1 MGKYPNRKEKE
12 MKLKKLLSLAVAG
25 CLVCGTSALGGAP
38 TRIADAAGTRVSV
51 HDPSIVKDGS
61 TYYVFGSHIEAA
73 KSSDLQNWRSFANG
87 YARTNNVEFGNLSQN
102 LAKAFAWAGEDLED
116 CKGGFAV
123 WAPDVVWDADYVNAD
138 GSQGAYLMYFCTSST
153 YMRSVIAYA
162 AAKNIEGPYTF
173 VDTLIYSGFTNND
186 SYATSDTKRVNR
198 KYTSTNVDELIA
210 AGQVTFNNSWFNK
223 DNFNNQLFPNAIDPT
238 IYYDT
243 DGKMYMCYGSWSGGI
258 FTLEVDPKTGQLIH
272 PKTGTT
278 SDGRMVDS
286 YFGTK
291 ISGGYGKS
299 GEGPFIEYNAD
310 TGFYYLWV
318 TYGGLTST
326 GGYNMRVFRSKSP
339 LGPFTDPAGNNAVLP
354 TNPNLDSVGLKVMGN
369 YKFSSLSKAYMAC
382 GHNSV
387 LRDDDGR
394 WYLIYHT
401 RFDDGA
407 EFHEVRVHSMY
418 FNEDGW
424 PVVAPFEYSGDE
436 IWEGGYDA
444 SDIVGEYEFIDHGTS
459 TDGKIINYQT
469 ISLNADN
476 TISGAVTGTW
486 EQDADSSAATLIIG
500 GKSFKGYFLAAKNEA
515 GKTVM
520 SFTAVGS
527 SNHTVWGAKNAEF
540 AGAPRSGIADYTDTK
555 AEMVINKDSLGRA
568 STNPHLSGTA
578 LISGI
583 PYYITNVNSG
593 LAIDLPNGALDEGT
607 NIQQWDFNKLWAQ
620 QWRIVSVD
628 SEWCRIVSMG
638 DESKCIAVASDT
650 AADGTNVELQTYT
663 GADNQLFKIVKSG
676 SSYGIVSKC
685 SGGAGALDVFEWSKE
700 NGGNVNQY
708 AYHEYA
714 CQLWNITPVRPQL
727 TAGQSYYIR
736 DAFSGNYVTLGQNN
750 ALVAKAGVTK
760 PTRWILYQNG
770 DDTNSFGD
778 ADFHWNTFLP
788 VLVAVEKNS
797 ADDGAPIGLMS
808 VNSSSY
814 AALKSIA
821 NKDGTYTILTSSSDY
836 ESCYYCK
843 FTTDT
848 QADIVQ
854 KKYDPKD
861 ADHTRF
867 ILEPVSASSVR
878 EMGDINADGSVNVAD
893 LVLLQKYLLGA
904 EKELPDWQA
913 GDLVKDG
920 SLDMFDLVQLRRL
933 LLGLDNENPVTSD

>member
-1 MGKYPNRKEKE
+1 
-12 MKLKKLLSLAVAG
+12 MKLKKLMSLVLAG
-25 CLVCGTSALGGAP
+25 CLVCGTSALGRAP
-38 TRIADAAGTRVSV
+38 TRTADAAGTRVSV
-51 HDPSIVKDGS
+51 HDPSIVRDGS

-73 KSSDLQNWRSFANG
+73 KSTDLQNWKSFANG

-123 WAPDVVWDADYVNAD
+123 WAPDVVWDADFVNKD
-138 GSQGAYLMYFCTSST
+138 GSKGAYLMYFCTSST

-186 SYATSDTKRVNR
+186 SYATSTTKNVNR

-299 GEGPFIEYNAD
+299 GEGPFIEYNAE
-310 TGFYYLWV
+310 TGYYYLWV

-326 GGYNMRVFRSKSP
+326 GGYNMRVFRSQSP
-339 LGPFTDPAGNNAVLP
+339 LGPFKDPAGNNAVLP
-354 TNPNLDSVGLKVMGN
+354 TNPNLDATGLKVMGN
-369 YKFSSLSKAYMAC
+369 YKFSTLSKAYMAC

-394 WYLIYHT
+394 WYLVYHT

-418 FNEDGW
+418 FNESGW

-436 IWEGGYDA
+436 MWEGGYDT
-444 SDIVGEYEFIDHGTS
+444 SDIVGSYEFIDHGTS
-459 TDGKIINYQT
+459 TDGKIIGYQNIT
-469 ISLNADN
+469 LGADGS
-476 TISGAVTGTW
+476 ISGAVTGTW
-486 EQDADSSAATLIIG
+486 TQDAGSSAATLTIG
-500 GKSFKGYFLAAKNEA
+500 GKQFEGYFLAAKNEA
-515 GKTVM
+515 GKNVM

-527 SNHTVWGAKNAEF
+527 NNHTVWGAKNTEF
-540 AGAPRSGIADYTDTK
+540 TGSPRSGLSDYTDK
-555 AEMVINKDSLGRA
+555 NAEMVIAGDTLGETSA
-568 STNPHLSGTA
+568 VAYLSGTS

-593 LAIDLPNGALDEGT
+593 LAIDLPSGKLDEGT

-620 QWRIVSVD
+620 QWRIVAVD
-628 SEWCRIVSMG
+628 KDWCRIVSMG
-638 DESKCIAVASDT
+638 DEQKCIAVASDT

-663 GADNQLFKIVKSG
+663 GANNQLFKIVQSSSG
-676 SSYGIVSKC
+676 GYGIVSKC
-685 SGGAGALDVFEWSKE
+685 SDGSGALDVYEWSKE
-700 NGGNVNQY
+700 NGGNVNQF
-708 AYHEYA
+708 AYKEYA
-714 CQLWNITPVRPQL
+714 CQLWQITPVRPQL
-727 TAGQSYYIR
+727 TAGQTYYIR
-736 DAFSGNYVTLGQNN
+736 EVFSGNYVTLGVNSVGHGN
-750 ALVAKAGVTK
+750 ALVTESGESK

-770 DDTNSFGD
+770 DDTYSLAS
-778 ADFHWNTFLP
+778 ADFKWNTFLP
-788 VLVAVEKNS
+788 VLVAVNENS
-797 ADDGAPIGLMS
+797 PDDGACIEFQS

-814 AALKSIA
+814 ASLKFIA
-821 NKDGTYTILTSSSDY
+821 NKNGTYTILTSSSDY
-836 ESCYYCK
+836 ESCFYADYAS
-843 FTTDT
+843 DPA
-848 QADIVQ
+848 ADIVQ
-854 KKYDPKD
+854 RKYDPKD
-861 ADHTRF
+861 TKFTEF
-867 ILEPVSASSVR
+867 ILEPVPASAER
-878 EMGDINADGSVNVAD
+878 LMGDITADGRVTVAD
-893 LVLLQKYLLGA
+893 LVLLQMYILGA
-904 EKELPDWQA
+904 ERELPNWQA
-913 GDLVKDG
+913 GDLDYDG
-920 SLDMFDLVQLRRL
+920 VLDMFDLVKLRLL
-933 LLGLDNENPVTSD
+933 LLGLDDNSSVTLD